1 MEPMEEV
8 PLIGW
13 VRIGEISAWL
23 PERSRELI
31 PETRGSILERTVRY
45 SQRRWRTWTSEYD
58 QRWRAS
64 AARRLNGDKSLQIWR
79 LSGCENFVGKW
90 KEHIIY
96 FPIIS
101 QQFFLLTSLCHLL
114 ASVEWT
120 RSSAVVA
127 TSRGAEFFFTKFS
140 YNDNVRYL
148 WFGWRDTAAGGR
160 VVNPAVNEAT
170 AVGEQESV
178 SLIWPAVAS

>member
-23 PERSRELI
+23 PERSRQLI
-31 PETRGSILERTVRY
+31 PETRGSILEGTIRY

-64 AARRLNGDKSLQIWR
+64 AARRLNSDKFVQIWR
-79 LSGCENFVGKW
+79 LSGCENFVDKW

-127 TSRGAEFFFTKFS
+127 TSRGAEFFSLNFLITTMFVICDSAEETQRPAEEWLIRPLMKPQPS
-140 YNDNVRYL
+140 ANRNQCR
-148 WFGWRDTAAGGR
+148 WSGR
-160 VVNPAVNEAT
+160 
-170 AVGEQESV
+170 Q
-178 SLIWPAVAS
+178 